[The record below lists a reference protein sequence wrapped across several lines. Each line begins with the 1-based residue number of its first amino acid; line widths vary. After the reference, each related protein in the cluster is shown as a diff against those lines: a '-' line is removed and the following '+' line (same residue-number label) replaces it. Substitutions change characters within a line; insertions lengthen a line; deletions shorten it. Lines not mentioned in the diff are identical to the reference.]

1 MSEENILHLDFG
13 KINTFN
19 GELLGRSPVF
29 THLSVSLDGLSTIRA
44 FGAEDILVREFDNQQ
59 DTHTACWYM
68 FISASSAFGFT
79 LDVMCFVFVFV
90 VTFSF
95 LLIDTGMTLNGE
107 PAPE

>member
-1 MSEENILHLDFG
+1 MSRNRTHSIYVVE
-13 KINTFN
+13 KVT
-19 GELLGRSPVF
+19 LLNFFDSSGRSPVF

-68 FISASSAFGFT
+68 FISTSSAFGFI
-79 LDVMCFVFVFV
+79 LDILCFVFVFV

-95 LLIDTGMTLNGE
+95 LLLDTGLTI
-107 PAPE
+107 